1 MRLVLASRNRHKARE
16 FAEILGVEEVVPLPD
31 EVELPPETADTF
43 SGNALI
49 KARAAHRATGMAV
62 IADDS
67 GLVVD
72 CLGGAPGV
80 RSARFAGEDAT
91 DAENLDLLIS
101 ALAGEPDSDRAAR
114 YVCALAWITGDGREE
129 VFEATCEGRI
139 VESPRGEGGFGYDPV
154 FVPLD
159 TGAGDDR
166 TMAELSPEE
175 KNAISHRGRAAR
187 ELALRI
193 SSDC

>member
-1 MRLVLASRNRHKARE
+1 MKLVLASRNLHKARE

-31 EVELPPETADTF
+31 DVELPPETAETF
-43 SGNALI
+43 AGNALI

-72 CLGGAPGV
+72 GLGGAPGV

-91 DAENLDLLIS
+91 DGENLELLIES
-101 ALAGEPDSDRAAR
+101 LEAEEGSDRSAR
-114 YVCALAWITGDGREE
+114 YVCALAWIAQDGREE
-129 VFEATCEGRI
+129 VFEEVCEGEI
-139 VESPRGEGGFGYDPV
+139 IAQPRGSGGFGYDPV
-154 FVPLD
+154 FVPVD
-159 TGAGDDR
+159 TGEADPR
-166 TMAELSPEE
+166 TMAELSPHE

-187 ELALRI
+187 ALAERI
-193 SSDC
+193 PPS